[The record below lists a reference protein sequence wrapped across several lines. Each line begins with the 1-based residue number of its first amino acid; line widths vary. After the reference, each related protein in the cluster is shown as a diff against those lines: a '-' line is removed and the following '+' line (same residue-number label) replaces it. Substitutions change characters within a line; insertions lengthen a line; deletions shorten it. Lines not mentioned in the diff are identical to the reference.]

1 MADIL
6 FQIDVQDSHLEEV
19 TNNHNSIRWKHGIK
33 EWGKSDKGQSS
44 NRMHALFQL
53 YENQGK
59 KMKRELNKINKST

>member
-33 EWGKSDKGQSS
+33 EWVKSDKGQAN

-53 YENQGK
+53 YEN
-59 KMKRELNKINKST
+59 